1 MFPKMTMNQ
10 MNPSCHFWTIHFT
23 HIILIDL
30 CYIYITCT
38 MYIIYIYIQIF
49 ISFIYL
55 HNIYIYLFI
64 SFISLHNIY
73 IHTYIIHIYMIYI
86 PEKFQKKLA
95 TPKFFC
101 QNARAPTRCSNFA
114 TRTSCRALWGLKEP
128 GSFFH

>member
-1 MFPKMTMNQ
+1 MTMNQ

-55 HNIYIYLFI
+55 HNIYIYLFISFI